1 MQTAAQSDTLDT
13 TRALRD
19 VIEQFEVKEI
29 PTNLLQQFHEFLNLT
44 LFSIQNTP
52 VTTASILVFLI
63 VIVLFSFAGKV
74 VSRLLFNRVLKKVQ
88 MDEGVR
94 YMLVRFT
101 NYFIVFVGVVI
112 SFQILGI
119 DLSGL
124 AVIFGLLSVGIGF
137 GLQNITSNFISGLIL
152 LIERPIKIGDRVV
165 VNGIEGDIAHINMRS
180 TTIQSL
186 DNISII
192 VPNADFISGSVINY
206 SHGDTRIRVR
216 VGVGVS
222 YGSDLDLVL
231 RTLKEAAMMH
241 DEVLKSPEPVVVLKD
256 FGDSSWDMAVVSW
269 IANAKRHP
277 IIESDIRMNIVRLFK
292 KHGIEIPFPQRD
304 INFRTVL
311 KQLKQVDEQQSE
323 KLDDAVD
330 E

>member
-1 MQTAAQSDTLDT
+1 MQKTAESDTIDT
-13 TRALRD
+13 TRAFID

-29 PTNLLQQFHEFLNLT
+29 PTNLLQQLHEFLNLT

-52 VTTASILVFLI
+52 VTTASIFVFLV
-63 VIVLFSFAGKV
+63 VIILFSFAGKI

-88 MDEGVR
+88 MDEGIR

-101 NYFIVFVGVVI
+101 NYFIVFVGIVI

-152 LIERPIKIGDRVV
+152 LIERPIKIGDRVI
-165 VNGIEGDIAHINMRS
+165 VNEIEGDVAHINMRS
-180 TTIQSL
+180 TSIQSL
-186 DNISII
+186 ENISII

-206 SHGDTRIRVR
+206 SHGDTRIRIR
-216 VGVGVS
+216 VNVGVS

-231 RTLKEAAMMH
+231 ITLKEAAMLH
-241 DEVLKSPEPVVVLKD
+241 EEVLKSPEPVVILKD
-256 FGDSSWDMAVVSW
+256 FGESSWDMSVISW
-269 IANAKRHP
+269 IANAKRHH
-277 IIESDIRMNIVRLFK
+277 IISSDIRMNIVRLFK
-292 KHGIEIPFPQRD
+292 KHSIEIPFPQRD

-311 KQLKQVDEQQSE
+311 GQLKQVDEQQPGQQGDTA
-323 KLDDAVD
+323 KG
-330 E
+330 